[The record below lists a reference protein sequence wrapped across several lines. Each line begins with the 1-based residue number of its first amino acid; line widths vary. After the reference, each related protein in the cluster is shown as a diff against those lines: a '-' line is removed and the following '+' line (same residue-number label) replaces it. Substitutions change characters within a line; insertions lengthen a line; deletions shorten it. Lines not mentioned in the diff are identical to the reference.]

1 MLELGER
8 GARNGP
14 EDVGEGLVGPNAAG
28 GGAQSQPDPPA
39 AALEGAGQR
48 AIVNQRVA
56 DGCDAADALQRLAA
70 NEHAVAGGSGRGAP
84 PIRDPG
90 GWIEHE
96 EKEDKRGN
104 HGALRESA
112 ALERRHVGYQR
123 VVAGFGARRERG
135 GVAWRMRGIGVG
147 QKQIVGPQA
156 RGFADT
162 LREGPDFARPAGLE
176 GLGPNHG
183 KEFGRGGGAGGFEG
197 AVGTGIVH
205 QDDVE
210 RSGVAVSGERCDG
223 PAHHVRFIA
232 RRNHGDDGR
241 RRRRQCAF
249 RRSVAKAP
257 KAAAAEQ
264 QVEPYGNR
272 GDGED
277 FRNHESRLSP
287 GKAAPRRARGY
298 TGRQSCES
306 GSRFGPAPWW
316 PWRAARPDRKSVV

>member
-183 KEFGRGGGAGGFEG
+183 KEFGRGGGAASDTRRRWRLRRCRRNWHRPPGRC
-197 AVGTGIVH
+197 GTLRGS
-205 QDDVE
+205 VE
-210 RSGVAVSGERCDG
+210 RRAMRWPG
-223 PAHHVRFIA
+223 PPRALHCA
-232 RRNHGDDGR
+232 PEPR
-241 RRRRQCAF
+241 RRW
-249 RRSVAKAP
+249 KAP
-257 KAAAAEQ
+257 AQAVRLPAERRESAKSRRGRAAGRAIRQ
-264 QVEPYGNR
+264 
-272 GDGED
+272 
-277 FRNHESRLSP
+277 
-287 GKAAPRRARGY
+287 PRRWRGFP
-298 TGRQSCES
+298 ES
-306 GSRFGPAPWW
+306 
-316 PWRAARPDRKSVV
+316 